1 MSPFEASAVLL
12 RPNLPEA
19 YPVLI
24 VDDDEIVRH
33 QLGALFEEAGYA
45 VNTAATGKEALEVM
59 ERDFCPIVVTDR
71 QMPDMNGIELCQLL
85 RRRNFERYVYIVML
99 TVRSGKAAVLAG
111 LAAGA
116 DDYVNKTASPEE
128 LVARLEVARRII
140 NLEQS
145 LRYANTQNRML
156 ASTDSLTG
164 AYNRRYLMKYLPRE
178 YDRSCRYDR
187 VLSVLACDIDHFKS
201 INDAY
206 GHDVGDEVLQAFV
219 RRANTV
225 LRTSSDWV
233 ARIGGEEFLIVLPE
247 TDLAGAVAIGERVR
261 QEIGDKPI
269 LTAVGPVSVTVSIGA
284 SSVRPAWQAGSISTK
299 DLLRTADQCL
309 YASKDA
315 GRDRTTGVELSTER
329 RASDTGQAE
338 GAPSAVAG

>member
-1 MSPFEASAVLL
+1 
-12 RPNLPEA
+12 
-19 YPVLI
+19 
-24 VDDDEIVRH
+24 
-33 QLGALFEEAGYA
+33 
-45 VNTAATGKEALEVM
+45 
-59 ERDFCPIVVTDR
+59 
-71 QMPDMNGIELCQLL
+71 
-85 RRRNFERYVYIVML
+85 
-99 TVRSGKAAVLAG
+99 
-111 LAAGA
+111 
-116 DDYVNKTASPEE
+116 
-128 LVARLEVARRII
+128 
-140 NLEQS
+140 
-145 LRYANTQNRML
+145 ML

-164 AYNRRYLMKYLPRE
+164 AYNRRYLTKYLPRE

-187 VLSVLACDIDHFKS
+187 VLSVLACDIDHFKR

-233 ARIGGEEFLIVLPE
+233 ARTGGEEFLIVLPE

-329 RASDTGQAE
+329 SASDTGQAE